1 MILRMLWTNLKKK
14 ENAKTDEA
22 TKRKTLTWQNPVT
35 PSTSK
40 NLEITDQTQPKLEE
54 KHEHALYK
62 AWGLTTMKEF
72 IGRLQRNT
80 DNEANMTKME
90 LMEANMNELVKVVEY
105 AIEYNL
111 NRIAKPLLH
120 QTSQNNQT
128 S

>member
-1 MILRMLWTNLKKK
+1 M
-14 ENAKTDEA
+14 
-22 TKRKTLTWQNPVT
+22 TWQNPVT

-40 NLEITDQTQPKLEE
+40 NPEITDQTQPKLEA
-54 KHEHALYK
+54 KHKHALYK
-62 AWGLTTMKEF
+62 ALGLTTMKVF

-80 DNEANMTKME
+80 DNEANMTQME
-90 LMEANMNELVKVVEY
+90 LIEENMNKLVKVVEY

>member
-40 NLEITDQTQPKLEE
+40 NPDQTQPKLEE

-80 DNEANMTKME
+80 NSEANMTKME
-90 LMEANMNELVKVVEY
+90 LWRRK
-105 AIEYNL
+105 
-111 NRIAKPLLH
+111 
-120 QTSQNNQT
+120 
-128 S
+128 